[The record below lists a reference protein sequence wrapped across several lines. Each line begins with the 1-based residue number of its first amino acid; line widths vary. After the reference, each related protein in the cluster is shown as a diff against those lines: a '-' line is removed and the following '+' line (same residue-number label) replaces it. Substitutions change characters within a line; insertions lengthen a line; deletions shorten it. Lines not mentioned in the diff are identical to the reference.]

1 MLLSEVTEVDE
12 EGVAVDNVVSAEDHA
27 KYGRYIRDF
36 YTLAADRT
44 TRFLHAYGRI
54 ISCIKGLHQLLL
66 DHSMVG
72 AFFNQTNLIPDLA
85 AIFMANISI
94 DLCALLDTGKW
105 TFQQIREACRP
116 LTK

>member
-1 MLLSEVTEVDE
+1 MLLPKVTEVDE
-12 EGVAVDNVVSAEDHA
+12 EGVAVDNMVTAEDHA
-27 KYGRYIRDF
+27 KYGRYMQDF
-36 YTLAADRT
+36 YTLAGDRT
-44 TRFLHAYGRI
+44 TRFPHAYGRI

-94 DLCALLDTGKW
+94 ELCALLDTGKW
-105 TFQQIREACRP
+105 TFQQLREAFKP